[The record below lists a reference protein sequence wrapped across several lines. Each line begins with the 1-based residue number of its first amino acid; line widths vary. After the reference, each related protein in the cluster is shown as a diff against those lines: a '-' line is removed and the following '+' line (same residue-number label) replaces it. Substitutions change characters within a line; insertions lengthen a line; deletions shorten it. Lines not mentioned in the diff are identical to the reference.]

1 MEGKNKKS
9 VRLGDLLID
18 LGKITIEQLD
28 NALLEQKNTNKKLG
42 EILVEKN
49 YFTENE
55 LLEILSEQTGIERV
69 NLSNYNIR
77 QRAVVMI
84 PEVLARRLVL
94 IAVDL
99 DKNRNI
105 ITVAMSDPLNI
116 YAIEDV
122 KMATGMQVK
131 TLLASKSS
139 IINNFG
145 KYYGRSVAETA
156 AEQFAKENAIAEIE
170 DVDAINDNLSN
181 APVVKLVDVILNQ
194 AVKYGASDIHIE
206 PFEDIVRIRYRIDGQ
221 LIEMMTPTKNVH
233 SALVTRIK
241 IMASLNIAEKRVPQD
256 GRIEIIID
264 TVAVDLRISI
274 LPTVYGEKVVIRIL
288 NRNSFMRTKKELGF
302 SDHNEKLLDE
312 TLKLPNGI
320 VLVTGPT
327 GSGKTTTLYTILN
340 EINDSRKNIIT
351 VEDPVEYKLDGINQ
365 VQVNEKAGLMFSTG
379 LRSILRQDPDIIMI
393 GEIRDSETAEIAVRA
408 AITGHLVVSTIH
420 TNDAASTIIRLIDI
434 GIPPYL
440 IISSLRGIVAQRL
453 VKKVCP
459 KCEEEY
465 EASLEEKNLLGIEEN
480 ERVILHRG
488 KGCPFCHGTGYSG
501 RIAVHE
507 VLKLNRNIREVLYKK
522 DVTTDDIKD
531 VAVKEGLITLFES
544 CKDIVLDGTTT
555 IDEMINIGFSLD

>member
-1 MEGKNKKS
+1 MEGKSKKS

-28 NALLEQKNTNKKLG
+28 NALLEQRNTNKKLG
-42 EILVEKN
+42 EILVEKK

-55 LLEILSEQTGIERV
+55 LLEILSDQTGIERV
-69 NLSNYNIR
+69 NLSNFNIK
-77 QRAVVMI
+77 QRAVVLI

-99 DKNRNI
+99 DRNRNI

-131 TLLASKSS
+131 PLLASKSS
-139 IINNFG
+139 IINNFE

-156 AEQFAKENAIAEIE
+156 AEEFAKENAIAEIE
-170 DVDAINDNLSN
+170 EAEAISDNLSN
-181 APVVKLVDVILNQ
+181 APVVKLVDVIMKQ

-241 IMASLNIAEKRVPQD
+241 IMANLDIAEKRIPQD
-256 GRIEIIID
+256 GRIEIVID
-264 TVAVDLRISI
+264 GVAVDLRISI

-302 SDHNEKLLDE
+302 SEHNEKLLDD
-312 TLKLPNGI
+312 TMNSPNGI

-327 GSGKTTTLYTILN
+327 GSGKTTTLYTILS

-365 VQVNEKAGLMFSTG
+365 VQVNEKAGLKFSTG

-393 GEIRDSETAEIAVRA
+393 GEIRDNETAEIAVRA
-408 AITGHLVVSTIH
+408 AITGHLVISTIH

-459 KCEEEY
+459 KCDMEY
-465 EASLEEKNLLGIEEN
+465 EASIEEKKLLGFSKEDK
-480 ERVILHRG
+480 ILLHKG
-488 KGCPFCHGTGYSG
+488 SGCPFCHGTGYSG

-522 DVTTDDIKD
+522 DVTADDIKD
-531 VAVKEGLITLFES
+531 IAKKEGLITLFES
-544 CKDIVLDGTTT
+544 CKSIVLDGTTS
-555 IDEMINIGFSLD
+555 IEEMIKIGFSLE

>member
-42 EILVEKN
+42 EILVDKN

-84 PEVLARRLVL
+84 PEALARRLVL

-139 IINNFG
+139 IVSNFG

-488 KGCPFCHGTGYSG
+488 TGCPFCHGTGYSG

-544 CKDIVLDGTTT
+544 CKDIVLEGTTT